1 MSDTF
6 VAAVT
11 VRNLDSEDDPVDKDL
26 TSSFKLTLPSPVV
39 RDNSSSTI
47 QVFNNIVIPPP
58 PPPSPCEWIDKVN
71 LNNNYPEVDNSR
83 RCIIL

>member
-1 MSDTF
+1 M
-6 VAAVT
+6 
-11 VRNLDSEDDPVDKDL
+11 
-26 TSSFKLTLPSPVV
+26 V